1 MANNH
6 QRIVHQ
12 HIARREFL
20 KRAASIG
27 AFTGTSFAANL
38 ATLGDAAAQ
47 TATDFK
53 ALVCV
58 FLLGGNDQSN
68 TIIPTSTAQY
78 NQYVAA
84 RNGVALPLAGLLP
97 ITPVAT
103 ATGAYSG
110 PTLALHPQLGGVKR
124 LFDSGKC
131 AILANVATLV
141 QPTTK
146 AQYQNDVFLPA
157 QLFSHSD
164 QQNSWQTGLPDSPSQ
179 TGWLGRVGDLMFAQN
194 GTSPVSIC
202 MSLAGNNTIQA
213 GTNVIQYQLTNN
225 GSVQIEGIS
234 QQNGLYGSTANASL
248 LQAVLQESSS
258 NILENEFAKIAT
270 RSISADGAV
279 RAALATA
286 PATTSALIPGNPLS
300 AQLNLVAR
308 MIAARNSLGH
318 KRQIYF
324 VSLGGFDFHSNLV
337 NDQSTRL
344 GILSSAL
351 EAFYNATV
359 ALNIQN
365 NVTAFT
371 ASDFGRALL
380 ANGDGSDHGW
390 GGHHFIIGGAVQGQ
404 RLYGRFPDTALK
416 SADDAGE
423 GRLIPTTSVDEYAAT
438 LAKWFG
444 VTSTTDLATVLPH
457 LSRFANYNTAF
468 L

>member
-1 MANNH
+1 MSF
-6 QRIVHQ
+6 IHQ

-20 KRAASIG
+20 KRAASVS
-27 AFTGTSFAANL
+27 AFTGTTFAANL
-38 ATLGDAAAQ
+38 ATMGDAAAQ

-58 FLLGGNDQSN
+58 FLYGGNDQAN
-68 TIIPTSTAQY
+68 TIIPTTTAQY
-78 NQYVAA
+78 NQYVTA
-84 RNGVALPLAGLLP
+84 RNGVALPLTGLQAISPL
-97 ITPVAT
+97 
-103 ATGAYSG
+103 ATGAGAYTG
-110 PTLALHPQLGGVKR
+110 PALALHPQLAGIKR
-124 LFDSGKC
+124 LFDAGNC
-131 AILANVATLV
+131 AVLANVATLV
-141 QPTTK
+141 QPTSKT
-146 AQYQNDVFLPA
+146 QYRNDVFLPA

-164 QQNSWQTGLPDSPSQ
+164 QQNSWQTGFPDSPSQ
-179 TGWLGRVGDLMFAQN
+179 TGWLGRAGDLMLSQN
-194 GTSPVSIC
+194 SASPVSIC

-225 GSVQIEGIS
+225 GSVQISGIS
-234 QQNGLYGSTANASL
+234 PQNGLYGNTANAAL
-248 LQAVLQESSS
+248 LQAVLQESSG

-270 RSISADGAV
+270 RSINADGAV

-324 VSLGGFDFHSNLV
+324 VALGGFDTHSSLI
-337 NDQSTRL
+337 NDHAIRL
-344 GILSSAL
+344 GFLSSAL

-359 ALNIQN
+359 TLNIQN
-365 NVTAFT
+365 NVTTFT
-371 ASDFGRALL
+371 ASDFGRSLL

-390 GGHHFIIGGAVQGQ
+390 GGHHFIVGGAVQGQ
-404 RLYGRFPDTALK
+404 RLYGRWPDTALD
-416 SADDAGE
+416 SADDARE

-444 VTSTTDLATVLPH
+444 ITGTADLAAVLPH
-457 LSRFANYNTAF
+457 LGRFANYNTGF